1 VTCGFTWTALPADAI
16 DGAIAK
22 AVMTAPMVAIRFMV
36 GSLLVR
42 SVMPGA

>member
-1 VTCGFTWTALPADAI
+1 VFAADAI

-22 AVMTAPMVAIRFMV
+22 AVMTAAMVAMRFTV

-42 SVMPGA
+42 SMAAA